1 VIEFEFDSSKSRTN
15 TEKHGIN
22 FHEAQVL
29 WTDPYLLEISARSGV
44 EPRFLSIGLIE
55 GVHWS
60 AIVTYRNGRVR
71 IISVRRSRIEEV
83 TLYES
88 NRFRQEVR

>member
-1 VIEFEFDSSKSRTN
+1 VIEFEFDSGKSRTN
-15 TEKHGIN
+15 TEKHGID
-22 FHEAQVL
+22 FQDARTL
-29 WTDPYLLEISARSGV
+29 WDDPYLLEISARSGD

-60 AIVTYRNGRVR
+60 AIVTYRNGKVR

-83 TLYES
+83 RLYES
-88 NRFRQEVR
+88 NKSRQEVR